1 MERESGTADGEKK
14 SDGEVEGEL
23 CQQWGW
29 GKGEGEQRW
38 RCGGGGA
45 VPTVGRFTKIY
56 SHFKA
61 LHKYILPPYR
71 RAGVDKSSY
80 SRTIYAT

>member
-45 VPTVGRFTKIY
+45 VPTVGR
-56 SHFKA
+56 
-61 LHKYILPPYR
+61 
-71 RAGVDKSSY
+71 
-80 SRTIYAT
+80 

>member
-29 GKGEGEQRW
+29 GRGKGSGASGVAEGERCRW
-38 RCGGGGA
+38 W
-45 VPTVGRFTKIY
+45 
-56 SHFKA
+56 
-61 LHKYILPPYR
+61 
-71 RAGVDKSSY
+71 GVDVEE
-80 SRTIYAT
+80 